1 MSLNI
6 YLTFDG
12 DCEEAFDYYKSVFG
26 GEFAV
31 KQRFSDGPPEMVGVA
46 EDEKNRIMHVS
57 LPLGDNVLMGS
68 DRAQGHAGS
77 LVKGNNFSISFTP
90 SSRAEADAA
99 FDKLK
104 DGGKESMPMQET
116 FWGSYF
122 GMVTD
127 RYGVQ
132 WMINMDANVAG

>member
-1 MSLNI
+1 MSFNI

-31 KQRFSDGPPEMVGVA
+31 KQRFSDGPPEIVGVA

-68 DRAQGHAGS
+68 DTAQGHAGL
-77 LVKGNNFSISFTP
+77 LVKGNNVSISFTP

-104 DGGKESMPMQET
+104 DGGKETMPMQET

-132 WMINMDANVAG
+132 WMINMDANGAG

>member
-1 MSLNI
+1 MSFNI

-31 KQRFSDGPPEMVGVA
+31 RQRFSDGPQEMVGVA
-46 EDEKNRIMHVS
+46 EDEQNRIMHVS
-57 LPLGDNVLMGS
+57 LPVGDNVLMGS
-68 DRAQGHAGS
+68 DTAQGHAGP

-90 SSRAEADAA
+90 SSRTEADAA

-104 DGGKESMPMQET
+104 DGGKDTMPMQET

-132 WMINMDANVAG
+132 WMINMDANGAG